1 MKDNTEIK
9 DLLECFFEGE
19 TSIEEERVLHVYF
32 KSGEVAPEFRK
43 YAPMFSY
50 FESERSIELDSAI
63 AKKIKPSLNG
73 KGQMAKGKEQMANG
87 NEQMAKRQ
95 ARIYRMPRYILLRAS
110 AVLLVASGATWFYFN
125 NNSVGTNT
133 QPIVNQHKHKAK
145 TIVFDGSE
153 DPKLAFEAVK
163 SALVLTSNKMKKGTE
178 PMSESLEKVRE
189 ATTILK

>member
-1 MKDNTEIK
+1 MTDTTEIK
-9 DLLECFFEGE
+9 NLLERYFEGE
-19 TSIEEERVLHVYF
+19 TSIEEEEVLHAYF

-50 FESERSIELDSAI
+50 FESERTFALDNSIAE
-63 AKKIKPSLNG
+63 KIKPLSNG
-73 KGQMAKGKEQMANG
+73 KGQIFKV
-87 NEQMAKRQ
+87 
-95 ARIYRMPRYILLRAS
+95 IPRYILLRAS
-110 AVLLVASGATWFYFN
+110 AVLLLASGATWLYFN
-125 NNSVGTNT
+125 NNSVSANT

-153 DPKLAFEAVK
+153 DPKLAFAAVK

>member
-1 MKDNTEIK
+1 MTDNTEIK
-9 DLLECFFEGE
+9 NLLECYFEGE
-19 TSIEEERVLHVYF
+19 TSIEEERVLNAYF
-32 KSGEVAPEFRK
+32 KSGAVAPEFRK

-73 KGQMAKGKEQMANG
+73 KG
-87 NEQMAKRQ
+87 QMAKRQ